1 MTTKPR
7 RFYTLSKYG
16 TSVVFLYSQE
26 GGVNKLDFKLKD
38 IVYMAI
44 TAAAMM
50 VVSFFTVPLVVA
62 LPIPGI
68 RTIVVAPFYGL
79 LIALAVVKIKK
90 VGTCTIVSTLCG
102 LPLAFISPVILMFC
116 VASGITADLVF
127 FLLGRDAL
135 NRAKVSIVGGTYM
148 GTMMVYGELMGALI
162 LRDTPI
168 SAVLQNPLV
177 LLLTFVL
184 SAVLG
189 ALGSLLATRI

>member
-1 MTTKPR
+1 MN
-7 RFYTLSKYG
+7 
-16 TSVVFLYSQE
+16 E
-26 GGVNKLDFKLKD
+26 LDFKLKD
-38 IVYMAI
+38 VVYMAI

-189 ALGSLLATRI
+189 ALGSLLATRISKEFRGISTVG

>member
-1 MTTKPR
+1 
-7 RFYTLSKYG
+7 
-16 TSVVFLYSQE
+16 
-26 GGVNKLDFKLKD
+26 VNKLDFKLKD

-127 FLLGRDAL
+127 F
-135 NRAKVSIVGGTYM
+135 
-148 GTMMVYGELMGALI
+148 
-162 LRDTPI
+162 DTTVP
-168 SAVLQNPLV
+168 SLHNKPV
-177 LLLTFVL
+177 LL
-184 SAVLG
+184 S
-189 ALGSLLATRI
+189 

>member
-1 MTTKPR
+1 
-7 RFYTLSKYG
+7 
-16 TSVVFLYSQE
+16 
-26 GGVNKLDFKLKD
+26 
-38 IVYMAI
+38 
-44 TAAAMM
+44 
-50 VVSFFTVPLVVA
+50 
-62 LPIPGI
+62 
-68 RTIVVAPFYGL
+68 
-79 LIALAVVKIKK
+79 
-90 VGTCTIVSTLCG
+90 
-102 LPLAFISPVILMFC
+102 MFC

-189 ALGSLLATRI
+189 ALGSLLATRISKEFRGISTVG